1 VMMDWLRKM
10 GCATESVVTSIL
22 GRMFFRL
29 RCGASAVAP
38 QSLHEV
44 SQSRRVF
51 PTTIS
56 LLLQTR
62 RNSTIYVVSRGKVNH
77 RRSSSPGRILLIIF
91 NERDVP
97 FSIISQLVSQLA
109 LRMLPLQSYYRS
121 NVTVSLYDFVN
132 SVCKSSCCYQPAY
145 VNETAYAHENSVY
158 WRREVHHWTENTL
171 MKSTHTEKKRS
182 SAKPISL
189 ELDGCSASNFQCPDT
204 KALWQNLN

>member
-1 VMMDWLRKM
+1 MEIRRGPNERPTPLNPSAERKVRPTNSGRLNKTMEWEKRAGFVVAGVMMDWLRKM

-38 QSLHEV
+38 QPLHEV

-97 FSIISQLVSQLA
+97 FSVISKLVSQLA
-109 LRMLPLQSYYRS
+109 RRMLPLQSYYRS
-121 NVTVSLYDFVN
+121 KCYSFAIRF
-132 SVCKSSCCYQPAY
+132 CK
-145 VNETAYAHENSVY
+145 
-158 WRREVHHWTENTL
+158 
-171 MKSTHTEKKRS
+171 
-182 SAKPISL
+182 
-189 ELDGCSASNFQCPDT
+189 
-204 KALWQNLN
+204 